1 MQQLNILHTTKSVL
15 KEMKSEYSLEGL
27 MLKLQYSGHLI
38 WRGNSLW
45 KTLMLGK
52 IEGEIMEQRRMRW
65 LDGIT
70 DSGDMKLSK
79 LQETVKDR
87 EAWHTTA
94 RGVCWIWLSDW
105 TTTTNLEMK
114 HSKYLLQREFKP
126 SHELFLK
133 IEVLGNGLRWWGNQ
147 EMNSFG
153 GTLLP
158 LGWGDRVAKR
168 VLGSLRWGPW
178 RGRNEAGLPESEE
191 LPETK
196 SKQKEHPGFSHP
208 SAPHQAFHWPKS
220 S

>member
-1 MQQLNILHTTKSVL
+1 
-15 KEMKSEYSLEGL
+15 
-27 MLKLQYSGHLI
+27 
-38 WRGNSLW
+38 
-45 KTLMLGK
+45 
-52 IEGEIMEQRRMRW
+52 MRW

-70 DSGDMKLSK
+70 DSGDMKPSK

-94 RGVCWIWLSDW
+94 HGVTKSRVWLSDW
-105 TTTTNLEMK
+105 TTTNLEMK
-114 HSKYLLQREFKP
+114 HSKYLLQKEFKP
-126 SHELFLK
+126 SNELFLK

-153 GTLLP
+153 GILLL
-158 LGWGDRVAKR
+158 LGWGDRVANR
-168 VLGSLRWGPW
+168 VLGSPGQGPW